1 MLNQKG
7 LPPIV
12 KYVLRYNETV
22 IKVQKLN
29 WKQYHGRVEHESQ
42 SIKDAYVED
51 FDETQMVLDIKVIDQ
66 N

>member
-1 MLNQKG
+1 
-7 LPPIV
+7 V